1 MFGQFLMYMQLFNVK
16 EDSYEQLKLVGAV
29 PLYSKAISLK
39 VPDTLKYVYTSRD
52 N

>member
-1 MFGQFLMYMQLFNVK
+1 MYMQLFNVK

-29 PLYSKAISLK
+29 PLLYSKVISLK
-39 VPDTLKYVYTSRD
+39 VPDTLKYVDTSRD